1 MEKVNVV
8 YVDNTPI
15 AIPAQQGSHTTAFL
29 LQMSRLL
36 KENRTSMDVLS
47 RTPVTEQ
54 DIWDSATVVP
64 L

>member
-1 MEKVNVV
+1 MGNTNITYVNHVPVV
-8 YVDNTPI
+8 VPT
-15 AIPAQQGSHTTAFL
+15 QQRPHTTKFL
-29 LQMSRLL
+29 LQMSNML
-36 KENRTSMDVLS
+36 KDNRTSMDVLS

>member
-1 MEKVNVV
+1 MGNTNITYVNHVPVV
-8 YVDNTPI
+8 V
-15 AIPAQQGSHTTAFL
+15 PAQQGSHTTAFL

>member
-1 MEKVNVV
+1 MGNTSIMYVNHVPVV
-8 YVDNTPI
+8 VPT
-15 AIPAQQGSHTTAFL
+15 QQGHHTTKFL
-29 LQMSRLL
+29 LQMSNML
-36 KENRTSMDVLS
+36 KDNRTSMDVLS

>member
-1 MEKVNVV
+1 MERVNVV
-8 YVDNTPI
+8 YVDNTPVV
-15 AIPAQQGSHTTAFL
+15 IPTQQGPHTTAFL

-47 RTPVTEQ
+47 RTPVTKQ